1 MNIYLFEL
9 KGLRKSIVIWS
20 LAISVSIMSYM
31 VFFPALAADTAAFDA
46 IMANYPPELLALF
59 GMRAELPMTSLLG
72 YFAVTFG
79 IIQIPIAIQ
88 AANYGFNMLSVEE
101 RELTADFLLSK
112 PVSRS
117 KIFISKFLAALSA
130 LTIVNISIWI
140 GSIASLLLFKGDAVL
155 ELNNVYVLLST
166 IILFQLVFMSVGI
179 LVSLLVR
186 KVPSVLSFS
195 MALAFGMYII
205 YGFKAV
211 FSVGILSYVTPY
223 SYFDVAEILINGTY
237 EVLETVIA
245 VVVIIVSLTMSYFL
259 YKKRNI
265 HSL

>member
-9 KGLRKSIVIWS
+9 KSLRKSIIIWS
-20 LAISVSIMSYM
+20 LAISLSIVSYLM
-31 VFFPALAADTAAFDA
+31 FFPALAADTAAFDA
-46 IMANYPPELLALF
+46 IMENYPPELLALF

-72 YFAVTFG
+72 FFAVTFG
-79 IIQIPIAIQ
+79 IVQVPIAIQ
-88 AANYGFNMLSVEE
+88 ASNYGFNMLSVEE

-117 KIFISKFLAALSA
+117 KIFISKFLASLTA
-130 LTIVNISIWI
+130 LTIVNASIWI
-140 GSIASLLLFKGDAVL
+140 GSIASLMLFKGDTVL

-166 IILFQLVFMSVGI
+166 IVLFQLVFVSVGMLI
-179 LVSLLVR
+179 SVVVR
-186 KVPSVLSFS
+186 KIPSVLSFS
-195 MALAFGMYII
+195 MALAFGMYIV
-205 YGFKAV
+205 YGFKAI
-211 FSVGILSYVTPY
+211 FSVAILSYVTPY

-237 EVLETVIA
+237 EVLGTVVA
-245 VVVIIVSLTMSYFL
+245 LVVIVVSLTMSYFL